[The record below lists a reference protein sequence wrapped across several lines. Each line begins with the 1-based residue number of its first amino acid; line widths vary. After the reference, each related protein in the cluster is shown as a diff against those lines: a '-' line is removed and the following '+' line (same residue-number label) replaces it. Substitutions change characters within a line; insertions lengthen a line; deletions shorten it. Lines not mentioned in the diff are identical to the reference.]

1 MQRIRAALPRVLL
14 DQVEG
19 FDEGEREAI
28 LGRVSDDAVTAIR
41 RALAIGWLQMPL
53 HMDFCGALRDVVGP
67 ERYRALWAESA
78 KSFCERPMLRGIIGM
93 GRRLFVQ
100 KPRAAIRH
108 LPAMYG
114 VGTDGL
120 GTFRVESVRED
131 EFVAT
136 LDGFPS
142 REYAFDNY
150 VDGLHGALRGA
161 SEIMFP
167 AWTTELEPTSI
178 EGGRGAV
185 AFRYMLTR
193 RSEHEEALR

>member
-1 MQRIRAALPRVLL
+1 MERIRAALPRVLL
-14 DQVEG
+14 DQVER
-19 FDEGEREAI
+19 FDGAERDAI
-28 LGRVSDDAVTAIR
+28 LGAVSDDALAAIR
-41 RALAIGWLQMPL
+41 RALAIGWLDMSL
-53 HMDFCGALRDVVGP
+53 HMDFCGVLRESVGR
-67 ERYRALWAESA
+67 EQYRALWAEPA
-78 KSFCERPMLRGIIGM
+78 KSFCERPILRGIVGM

-120 GTFRVESVRED
+120 GTFLVESVQDD

-136 LDGFPS
+136 LDGFPAQ
-142 REYAFDNY
+142 AFAFGNY

-167 AWTTELEPTSI
+167 AWTTEIEPTKI
-178 EGGRGAV
+178 DDGEGAV
-185 AFRYMLTR
+185 AFRYVLTR
-193 RSEHEEALR
+193 RPELEEAPR